1 MRSRFSKHPS
11 QFVDHTRRRRE
22 RTFRSA
28 TAFSR
33 RPLGTDLS
41 HLQDIAVLAEK
52 VRSRSPVG
60 SADIGTNRSPTRRR
74 SASLNPTTSTQAD
87 AAITPAHDRVPP
99 TWWWTGPGD
108 AGPPPAFG
116 DPQAASGSG
125 EKLT

>member
-41 HLQDIAVLAEK
+41 HLQDIAVLAAQ
-52 VRSRSPVG
+52 VRSRSPPAPPKQTASRIHLDVVG
-60 SADIGTNRSPTRRR
+60 P
-74 SASLNPTTSTQAD
+74 
-87 AAITPAHDRVPP
+87 
-99 TWWWTGPGD
+99 
-108 AGPPPAFG
+108 
-116 DPQAASGSG
+116 
-125 EKLT
+125 

>member
-41 HLQDIAVLAEK
+41 RLQDIAVLAAQ
-52 VRSRSPVG
+52 VRSRSPAETD
-60 SADIGTNRSPTRRR
+60 SEQNPSRRR
-74 SASLNPTTSTQAD
+74 RAVAKPTTGA
-87 AAITPAHDRVPP
+87 R
-99 TWWWTGPGD
+99 
-108 AGPPPAFG
+108 
-116 DPQAASGSG
+116 
-125 EKLT
+125 

>member
-28 TAFSR
+28 TAFYR

-60 SADIGTNRSPTRRR
+60 SADTGTNRSPTRRR
-74 SASLNPTTSTQAD
+74 STSLSPTT
-87 AAITPAHDRVPP
+87 
-99 TWWWTGPGD
+99 
-108 AGPPPAFG
+108 
-116 DPQAASGSG
+116 
-125 EKLT
+125 LT

>member
-52 VRSRSPVG
+52 VRSRSP
-60 SADIGTNRSPTRRR
+60 
-74 SASLNPTTSTQAD
+74 
-87 AAITPAHDRVPP
+87 PAPP
-99 TWWWTGPGD
+99 KQTATDLRPNG
-108 AGPPPAFG
+108 APPA
-116 DPQAASGSG
+116 
-125 EKLT
+125 

>member
-33 RPLGTDLS
+33 RPLGADIS

-52 VRSRSPVG
+52 VRSRS
-60 SADIGTNRSPTRRR
+60 DK
-74 SASLNPTTSTQAD
+74 
-87 AAITPAHDRVPP
+87 
-99 TWWWTGPGD
+99 TWVWTGNCVNCRIIGRSYPNS
-108 AGPPPAFG
+108 A
-116 DPQAASGSG
+116 
-125 EKLT
+125 ET